1 MEVGVKPTQLDSPS
15 TFDATEY
22 SVTALREHAL
32 LLQSHCAFLAEVAI
46 VVPGSASELDD
57 VGLAFERL
65 SHQVGRLQVNFA
77 ARMEQAIQDLNSDV
91 QLSSERSKFRSAKER
106 LSQVL
111 HVNPGEVQK
120 RLDIAHAI
128 TPVESPEGDVE
139 TAHPLIGRAF
149 EDAALPVSLAAKMIG
164 AVDRLR
170 APIEQVTG
178 SAEEADLLSD
188 CMEADLLKAATS
200 STPKAVDR
208 RVKDW
213 ENRINSMGVL
223 PTQQVKQEIQGA
235 FYLGRFM
242 GLHRWSLLADDL
254 QHETLLTVMAPE
266 VSPRSR
272 NHVSEDAGSGL
283 GTQLSSGAGLDSGL
297 DSGPGSRAGAEGGE
311 VSEAVALDEN
321 GRPLEAPKDG
331 RSLAQKRLD
340 GVLHALSAGL
350 KGGNVSL
357 HGGYHPQVIVNID
370 QKSLE
375 RDLLA
380 SYVEFRSDAVH
391 SGPINP
397 RIIRQ
402 LACNAELLPVVLGGD
417 SQVVDAGNRRRLF
430 SAEQRKL
437 LYARDRGCTFPGC
450 TTGVDR
456 CEAHH
461 VLEYSKG
468 GVTTLEN
475 AAMVCSHHHH
485 LVHETAW
492 AIVMR
497 NGVPFWKPPVHEDA
511 QRPLMRNAYFH
522 PEKAQQ
528 LALSV

>member
-32 LLQSHCAFLAEVAI
+32 LLQSHLAFLAEVAT

-170 APIEQVTG
+170 EPIEQVTG

-188 CMEADLLKAATS
+188 RMEADLLKAATS
-200 STPKAVDR
+200 SIPKAVDR

-272 NHVSEDAGSGL
+272 NHVSEDG
-283 GTQLSSGAGLDSGL
+283 
-297 DSGPGSRAGAEGGE
+297 GSRTGAEADDF
-311 VSEAVALDEN
+311 SETVALDEN
-321 GRPLEAPKDG
+321 GRPLEAPKNG

-402 LACNAELLPVVLGGD
+402 LACNAELMPVVLGGD
-417 SQVVDAGNRRRLF
+417 SQVVEAGNRRRLF

-450 TTGVDR
+450 TTGVNR